1 MTIRGNFGIFLRPE
15 HFVSQTRRSCLVGS
29 RGARLQPPSI
39 FKPQGL
45 CLHKCTVVHAVQ
57 SVFTLNYMHFVSAGY
72 LEMEREYT
80 CPGELFPCDLLE
92 RVSVVALMKGLV
104 VCGWYQSLSHSR
116 PLTNPI
122 SFFNAGLKSF
132 LMLLVILGE
141 KQQPL
146 LCVVEQE

>member
-1 MTIRGNFGIFLRPE
+1 
-15 HFVSQTRRSCLVGS
+15 
-29 RGARLQPPSI
+29 
-39 FKPQGL
+39 
-45 CLHKCTVVHAVQ
+45 
-57 SVFTLNYMHFVSAGY
+57 MHFVSAGY